1 MWGWDFGGCLGR
13 SGHFS
18 VLRPTSGQ
26 SPKALFSAHFSVLT
40 FQCSLCSAHFAV
52 LTPFAVHTQFAVLT
66 HFAVLT
72 DTVLAH
78 FAFAVLTHFA
88 VLGHFAVLRHFAV
101 LNHFAVLC
109 HFTVLSH
116 LAVLSRCGAFDIVS
130 FQQLFGKSHRHDRT
144 IHPPLSSKFHEL
156 SCRDRRSA
164 AVGGI

>member
-1 MWGWDFGGCLGR
+1 MREGSCGGGISAGAWGG
-13 SGHFS
+13 
-18 VLRPTSGQ
+18 VATSQ
-26 SPKALFSAHFSVLT
+26 CCDLPQASRRRLFSVLT

-52 LTPFAVHTQFAVLT
+52 LTHFAVHTQFAVLT
-66 HFAVLT
+66 HFAVLN
-72 DTVLAH
+72 
-78 FAFAVLTHFA
+78 
-88 VLGHFAVLRHFAV
+88 HFAVLRHFAV